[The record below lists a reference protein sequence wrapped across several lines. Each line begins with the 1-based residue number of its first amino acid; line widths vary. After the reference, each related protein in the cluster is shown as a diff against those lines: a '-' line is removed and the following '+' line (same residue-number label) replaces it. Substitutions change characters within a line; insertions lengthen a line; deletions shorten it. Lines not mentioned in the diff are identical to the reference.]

1 MITTSV
7 NIHANKQDSPPFK
20 VVPLTGVG
28 VENRTVETIDIGGNT
43 IFTTEAGLRQLVDA
57 INARLAELE
66 AGA

>member
-1 MITTSV
+1 MINTSV
-7 NIHANKQDSPPFK
+7 NIHANKHDAPPFM
-20 VVPLTGVG
+20 VVPLTGIG
-28 VENRTVETIDIGGNT
+28 MENRTVETIDIGGNT